1 VLADVPARMRQ
12 RPNYFE
18 GLFKDSSSISKEN
31 LTIIEKDVRRT
42 KGCYPK
48 TEKEQFVRKILIAFV
63 RRNPEIGYL
72 QGFNFIVEFFWLKG
86 FSEEASFWLFCH
98 LIEDLISFEFF
109 RNLTPLFADIKMFK
123 YFLFFKNRK
132 LFKSLMNYKI
142 DLFFVIHKWFL
153 VSFLNI
159 DNLQVSP

>member
-1 VLADVPARMRQ
+1 MRQ

-18 GLFKDSSSISKEN
+18 GLFKDKISISKDN
-31 LTIIEKDVRRT
+31 LSIIEKDVRRT
-42 KGCYPK
+42 DGCSSNSK
-48 TEKEQFVRKILIAFV
+48 KENFVKKILIAFV

-72 QGFNFIVEFFWLKG
+72 QGFNFIVEFFWKKG
-86 FSEEASFWLFCH
+86 FSMEASFWLFCH

-123 YFLFFKNRK
+123 YFLFFKKRK
-132 LFKSLMNYKI
+132 LFKSLMEYKI

-159 DNLQVSP
+159 DNLQVSL